1 MIPEQKTTR
10 VPGQYRF
17 RIRAFE
23 SDILFETTCLETH
36 SILERYAFPSLP
48 RIGAADGQPDVLIRL
63 DSAADGFQLSVDD
76 VVVAVAH
83 QAVSLV
89 PDLIR
94 VLDDA
99 VIQSL
104 TTLHAVHAGAVLWRG
119 RILLLPGATHAGK
132 SSLVAE
138 LLRRGATY
146 FSDEY
151 AIIDAHGRVYPY
163 ARPLLVRD
171 GRSEQIP
178 MLPHECNAV
187 AGDAPSPVGWI
198 FSLEYH
204 PASTWSV
211 AEVPQSMALLTLLQ
225 NTPHSLAESPE
236 MVSAFQNAVAEASCY
251 AGSRTEAVDA
261 VDRILQLVDSIAG

>member
-1 MIPEQKTTR
+1 MITEQKTSK
-10 VPGQYRF
+10 VPGEYSFGVRV
-17 RIRAFE
+17 FE
-23 SDILFETTCLETH
+23 CNILFETTCLETH
-36 SILERYAFPSLP
+36 SILERYVFPSLP
-48 RIGAADGQPDVLIRL
+48 RAGAADGEPDVSIRVTPV
-63 DSAADGFQLSVDD
+63 AEGFQLSVADAI
-76 VVVAVAH
+76 VATAG

-99 VIQSL
+99 VIQRL
-104 TTLHAVHAGAVLWRG
+104 KTLRAVHAGAVLWSG
-119 RILLLPGATHAGK
+119 RTLLLPGATHAGK

-151 AIIDAHGRVYPY
+151 ALIDAHGLAYPY
-163 ARPLLVRD
+163 PRPLLVRN
-171 GRSEQIP
+171 GCSEQIP

-198 FSLEYH
+198 LSLEYH

-211 AEVPQSMALLTLLQ
+211 VEVPQSVALLTLLQ

-236 MVSAFQNAVAEASCY
+236 MVSAFQNAVAQASCY
-251 AGSRTEAVDA
+251 AGSRAEAVDA
-261 VDRILQLVDSIAG
+261 VDRILQLIGGFA